1 MSGTP
6 RSSAKED
13 ERFMA
18 AALNL
23 ARRGLGR
30 TAPNPAVGALIV
42 KEGAVIGRGA
52 TGEGGRPHAETL
64 AIREAGAAAAG
75 ATLYVT
81 LEPCSHHGKTPP
93 CADAIVAVGIARV
106 VSTIEDPDPRV
117 AGSGFQRLRDAGI
130 AVATGVLAEAALRA
144 NLGHVLRVRRRRPMV
159 TLKLAETADLY
170 AAGPAGAPRLMI
182 TGAPANARV
191 HILRAMYDAVMIGA
205 GTAIADDPMLN
216 VRLPGVEDRKP
227 LRVVLDSHLDL
238 PMHARLVTSA
248 REYPTLVIA
257 GEGASTEAGARLLE
271 ANVEIERV
279 AWDSAGHADLAAA
292 LAVLGARGITRVLCE
307 GGPSLA
313 AALVAR
319 NLADEILLLRS
330 DKPLG
335 AAGKPALDASSRAAL
350 ADTSRY
356 RLAENGRL
364 GEDSYLRYERV
375 L

>member
-1 MSGTP
+1 MRGVAAARDEGMDMQTAQTEQAVDRERP
-6 RSSAKED
+6 GERDED
-13 ERFMA
+13 ERLMRL
-18 AALNL
+18 ALDL
-23 ARRGLGR
+23 GRRGLGR
-30 TAPNPAVGALIV
+30 TWPNPAVGAVIV
-42 KEGAVIGRGA
+42 KDGVVLGRGW
-52 TGEGGRPHAETL
+52 TQPGGRPHAE
-64 AIREAGAAAAG
+64 AEALRRAGRAAAG

-335 AAGKPALDASSRAAL
+335 AAGKPA
-350 ADTSRY
+350 
-356 RLAENGRL
+356 
-364 GEDSYLRYERV
+364 
-375 L
+375 